1 MCVKCILIFVIGLSG
16 VGKTSMIQRFVEEN
30 PDYLHLEASKLIKQA
45 TGIQVSEKIR
55 LLAKNKIIKNQ
66 YILVEELSRYKNSFD
81 KIILDGHLLI
91 NNNQELIPIP
101 LDTIRKISPNSMIL
115 VEGNA
120 NDILLHRKNDLYKT
134 RPNQLL
140 VEIEEEQLELR
151 KIAVKYC
158 NELNIKLDTI
168 NFEDYAEFCH
178 LVSKET

>member
-45 TGIQVSEKIR
+45 TGIHTLEQIR
-55 LLAKNKIIKNQ
+55 LLPRNKIIKNQ
-66 YILVEELSRYKNSFD
+66 DVLTKELSKYKNLFD
-81 KIILDGHLLI
+81 RIILDGHLLI

-101 LDTIRKISPNSMIL
+101 LDTIREISPNSMIL

-120 NDILLHRKNDLYKT
+120 NDILLHRKNDLHKT

-140 VEIEEEQLELR
+140 AEIEEEQLELQ

-158 NELNIKLDTI
+158 DELKTKLDI
-168 NFEDYAEFCH
+168 VNFEDYTKFCQI
-178 LVSKET
+178 LSLI